1 MTEMWRGGKTGRGHG
16 ARGSRRPR
24 EAWAGLGLSTD
35 WAGALASCSPFQC
48 WGAIT
53 NHMCLKVAFVLE
65 QAQGPDG
72 TIIANECMDGASSL
86 LVAGPPPLAQV
97 QPA

>member
-1 MTEMWRGGKTGRGHG
+1 
-16 ARGSRRPR
+16 
-24 EAWAGLGLSTD
+24 
-35 WAGALASCSPFQC
+35 
-48 WGAIT
+48 
-53 NHMCLKVAFVLE
+53 MCLKVAFILE